1 MPRNWVE
8 QMYLD
13 LQSSAL
19 TVKPP
24 RLNFNFDVRLQACL
38 YFKKLKFIFIRVIR
52 LELTFSTWK
61 VDALPIKLNSLF

>member
-24 RLNFNFDVRLQACL
+24 RLNFILN
-38 YFKKLKFIFIRVIR
+38 
-52 LELTFSTWK
+52 
-61 VDALPIKLNSLF
+61 LNSKF

>member
-24 RLNFNFDVRLQACL
+24 RLILSKNSSKLEYKYKVNY
-38 YFKKLKFIFIRVIR
+38 YFETMLLR
-52 LELTFSTWK
+52 S
-61 VDALPIKLNSLF
+61 